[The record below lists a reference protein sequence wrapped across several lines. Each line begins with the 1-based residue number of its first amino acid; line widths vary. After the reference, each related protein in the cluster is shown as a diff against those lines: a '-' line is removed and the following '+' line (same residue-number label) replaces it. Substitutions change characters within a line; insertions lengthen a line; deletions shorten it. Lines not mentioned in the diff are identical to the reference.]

1 MELFSINKE
10 TGEQELPDA
19 TNNDISAV
27 EERDLNQDEEDILKA
42 FRENDAQLEEIG
54 KTIVEELK
62 KVKANAENIETAI
75 DDQGKLLN
83 GLNQRAEAN
92 LGEL

>member
-1 MELFSINKE
+1 M
-10 TGEQELPDA
+10 PDA

-27 EERDLNQDEEDILKA
+27 EEERDLNQDEEDILKA

-62 KVKANAENIETAI
+62 KVKMNAENIETAI
-75 DDQGKLLN
+75 DD
-83 GLNQRAEAN
+83 
-92 LGEL
+92 

>member
-1 MELFSINKE
+1 M
-10 TGEQELPDA
+10 PDS

-27 EERDLNQDEEDILKA
+27 EEERDLNQDEEDILKA

-62 KVKANAENIETAI
+62 KVKMNAENIETAI
-75 DDQGKLLN
+75 DD
-83 GLNQRAEAN
+83 
-92 LGEL
+92 